1 MLPPP
6 ATDSD
11 FKRWPFY
18 KLWFGQR
25 AEKAAA
31 RYLRRKGHRIL
42 AANVHDGLG
51 ELDLITL
58 DGTTLV
64 VVEVRSTSQHDPQI
78 AADTVNFAKQK
89 RVCAAALR
97 YLGRRRVLGRVNCRF
112 DIVAVAWPPTQANPT
127 VLHLVQAFDSTGR
140 FQFFS

>member
-1 MLPPP
+1 MTPPD
-6 ATDSD
+6 AD
-11 FKRWPFY
+11 FKRWPYY

-25 AEKAAA
+25 AERFAA

-58 DGTTLV
+58 DGGTVV
-64 VVEVRSTSQHDPQI
+64 VVEVRSTSRPDPQV
-78 AADTVNFAKQK
+78 AADTVDYAKQK

-97 YLGRRRVLGRVNCRF
+97 YLGRRKVLGRVNCRF
-112 DIVAVAWPPTQANPT
+112 DIVAVAWPPAQANPA
-127 VLHLVQAFDSTGR
+127 VLHLVRAFDPTGR